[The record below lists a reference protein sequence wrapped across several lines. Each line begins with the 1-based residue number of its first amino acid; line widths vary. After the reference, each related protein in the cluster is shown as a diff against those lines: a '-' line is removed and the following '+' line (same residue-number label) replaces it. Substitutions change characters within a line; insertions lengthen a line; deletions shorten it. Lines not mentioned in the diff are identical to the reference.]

1 MSSPLSGG
9 LVFEE
14 RQVGD
19 VVILSVSKGLKGP
32 GEEAL
37 RTRIETLVGQG
48 FLRILID
55 LKAVPY
61 LDSTELGRLIRCHVA
76 VRKAGGRVRLFNL
89 SDKVCGLMKQLR
101 LDTVMELYDTDEQA
115 LASLRSG
122 ETDRPPDAVA

>member
-48 FLRILID
+48 FLSILID

-61 LDSTELGRLIRCHVA
+61 LDST
-76 VRKAGGRVRLFNL
+76 
-89 SDKVCGLMKQLR
+89 
-101 LDTVMELYDTDEQA
+101 
-115 LASLRSG
+115 
-122 ETDRPPDAVA
+122 